1 MFRSLLIG
9 FLILSALTSK
19 GAGIQIAD
27 TNLIS
32 ADMLLEFF
40 NSVSAQ
46 TAKNAELSPAAADR
60 ALAACAL
67 SNGRAVLPFPGIS
80 SKSTFFV
87 WCDPINRTNFRA
99 GFSDIC
105 PEQMSLYRSGAFLL
119 VSGLS
124 PPHAGC
130 VLYRA

>member
-19 GAGIQIAD
+19 GAGAQIVNA
-27 TNLIS
+27 NLNIS

-46 TAKNAELSPAAADR
+46 TAKNAEISPAKAER
-60 ALAACAL
+60 GLLSYAL
-67 SNGRAVLPFPGIS
+67 SDNKAVIPFRAMSPRNNAFTWYDPIDKSIFRAVSWEIYPGQI
-80 SKSTFFV
+80 
-87 WCDPINRTNFRA
+87 
-99 GFSDIC
+99 
-105 PEQMSLYRSGAFLL
+105 LYYRSGVFSH

-124 PPHAGC
+124 PPYAGDAI
-130 VLYRA
+130 L

>member
-19 GAGIQIAD
+19 GAGAQLVN
-27 TNLIS
+27 TNLNIS

-46 TAKNAELSPAAADR
+46 TAKNAELTHGAADR
-60 ALAACAL
+60 TLVAYAL
-67 SNGRAVLPFPGIS
+67 SNSRTVLPLRSASG
-80 SKSTFFV
+80 KSTTFI
-87 WCDPINRTNFRA
+87 WCDPVDRI
-99 GFSDIC
+99 GFGTIFSEIY
-105 PEQMSLYRSGAFLL
+105 PEQLSYYRDGAYLL

-124 PPHAGC
+124 PPFAG
-130 VLYRA
+130 